1 MPSVGGWIKE
11 SYVISTFVYFIDSR
25 EILLKPTEIVPGDLV
40 SMKKRIRGQ
49 MKEIPAHDLPVHEMP
64 LPSRGR
70 QMTSQDRK
78 IASRGRQMASQDRK
92 MASQD
97 RKMASRGRQMSSR
110 GRQMASARGRQ
121 MPLASRGIWW
131 VVSAIKNAIKRIM
144 H

>member
-1 MPSVGGWIKE
+1 M
-11 SYVISTFVYFIDSR
+11 
-25 EILLKPTEIVPGDLV
+25 KPTEIVPGDLV

-78 IASRGRQMASQDRK
+78 
-92 MASQD
+92 
-97 RKMASRGRQMSSR
+97 MASRGRQMSAR

-121 MPLASRGIWW
+121 MPNASGGIWRG
-131 VVSAIKNAIKRIM
+131 VNAIKHAIKRIM